1 VSVSTI
7 DTDEFRLR
15 LEQER
20 DRLTKAVKFLHD
32 ENPGSLTDELGDIVE
47 AGIDYNH
54 LGDTASATFD
64 RELDEGL
71 EEGAERTLHEIDAAL
86 RRIDDGTY
94 GTCEVG
100 GEPIPPERLRVIPWA
115 RTCVEH
121 A

>member
-1 VSVSTI
+1 VGTI
-7 DTDEFRLR
+7 DTDEFRTL
-15 LEQER
+15 LERER
-20 DRLTKAVKFLHD
+20 ERLTNAVHFLHR

-71 EEGAERTLHEIDAAL
+71 QEGAQQTLDAIDAAL
-86 RRIDDGTY
+86 KRIQDGTY
-94 GTCEVG
+94 GICEVG
-100 GEPIPPERLRVIPWA
+100 GEPIPPERLRAIPWA
-115 RTCVEH
+115 RTCVKH